1 MPVRPAALGVLLAL
15 ALALPLAGCRSGDSG
30 SDGASLVKSRCSQCH
45 AISRVQSAAKDRVG
59 WESTLSR
66 MEQHGLKV
74 TPAERSA
81 ILDYLAATYP
91 VK

>member
-1 MPVRPAALGVLLAL
+1 MPIRPAALGVLLGL
-15 ALALPLAGCRSGDSG
+15 ALALPLAGCRSASTGT
-30 SDGASLVKSRCSQCH
+30 DGASLVTSRCSQCH
-45 AISRVQSAAKDRVG
+45 AISRVQSAGKDRAG
-59 WESTLSR
+59 WDSTLSR

-74 TPAERSA
+74 TQAERSA